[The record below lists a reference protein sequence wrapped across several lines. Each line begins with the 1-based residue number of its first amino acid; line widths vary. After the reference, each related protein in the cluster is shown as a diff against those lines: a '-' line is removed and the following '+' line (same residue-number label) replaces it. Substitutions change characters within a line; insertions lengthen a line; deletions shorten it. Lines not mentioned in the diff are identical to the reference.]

1 MAKSKPI
8 GVRFDLDLLQVFKDD
23 KVAETPQAALNYL
36 TEFYRTN
43 RERIDFKAMF
53 ENSTLFKTATHT
65 DEKETATLNKAYK
78 KGFSKKPTKLD
89 ESKGEKGSAPDP
101 SNKSA
106 YLKWLREQ
114 H

>member
-8 GVRFDLDLLQVFKDD
+8 GVRFDLDLLQMFKDD

-53 ENSTLFKTATHT
+53 ENSSLFKNAKHT
-65 DEKETATLNKAYK
+65 DERETETLNKAFK
-78 KGFSKKPTKLD
+78 KTFKPKKETDPNKGL
-89 ESKGEKGSAPDP
+89 SKGEI
-101 SNKSA
+101 
-106 YLKWLREQ
+106 LRRLRENTNL
-114 H
+114 

>member
-43 RERIDFKAMF
+43 RERIDFKEMF
-53 ENSTLFKTATHT
+53 ENSALFKNAKHT
-65 DEKETATLNKAYK
+65 DQKETGTLNKAFK
-78 KGFSKKPTKLD
+78 KGFSKKATRLD
-89 ESKGEKGSAPDP
+89 DSISDNGSAPDP
-101 SNKSA
+101 SNKAA
-106 YLKWLREQ
+106 YLKWLKSQ
-114 H
+114 P